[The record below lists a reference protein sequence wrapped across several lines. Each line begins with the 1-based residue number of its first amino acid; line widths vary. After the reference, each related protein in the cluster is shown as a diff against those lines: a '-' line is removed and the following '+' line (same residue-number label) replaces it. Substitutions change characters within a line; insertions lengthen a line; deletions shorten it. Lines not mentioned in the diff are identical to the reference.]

1 MLYTNLAATKNVF
14 WKMLEYYGQN
24 PEQIF
29 LEAGIDSKGPENP
42 EARIRFSS
50 VNEVLATLIKTS
62 GDPCVGLKITEFWHP
77 SYMHALGYAWLAS
90 NSLREALN
98 RFVRYSQIV
107 SDAGGF
113 KTQTD
118 SKTFSLIVDTDFSH
132 LHLPEAIDAT
142 MAMVVHMCRLNCG
155 NDFKPL
161 SVNFVHPEPDCSEQF
176 FEYFKS
182 DVCFD
187 GINNSILFS
196 VEDIGAQ
203 LPGSNPHL
211 ASLNEKVIT
220 NYLISIDKE
229 DIISRVNV
237 CITDMLQSGN
247 VASDA
252 VAKNLGLS
260 ERSLQRRLK
269 KEGTTFLTLK
279 DEVRKDLSL
288 DYIRN
293 TNLEMAEIAFLLG
306 YSEHSAFSRSF
317 KRMTGMSPG
326 EARALTVKN

>member
-29 LEAGIDSKGPENP
+29 REAGIDSKSSQNP
-42 EARIRFSS
+42 EARIQFSS
-50 VNEVLATLIKTS
+50 VNEVLAKLIETS
-62 GDPCVGLKITEFWHP
+62 EDPCVGLKITEFWHP
-77 SYMHALGYAWLAS
+77 SYMHALGYAWLVS
-90 NSLREALN
+90 SSLREALN
-98 RFVRYSQIV
+98 RFVRYSRIV

-113 KTQTD
+113 KTQED
-118 SKTFSLIVDTDFSH
+118 SEHFSLIFNTEFSN

-161 SVNFVHPEPDCSEQF
+161 SVNFVHPEPECSEHF

-182 DVCFD
+182 EVHFD
-187 GINNSILFS
+187 KTRNSILFS
-196 VEDIGAQ
+196 VEDIDKQ

-220 NYLISIDKE
+220 KYLLSIDKD
-229 DIISRVNV
+229 DIINRVKV

-252 VAKNLGLS
+252 VAKDLGLS

-269 KEGTTFLTLK
+269 EEGTTFLTLK
-279 DEVRKDLSL
+279 DEVRKNLSL

-293 TNLEMAEIAFLLG
+293 TNIEIAEIAFLLG

-326 EARALTVKN
+326 EARGAFVVI